1 MKFLS
6 SQKEISK
13 RDKGFTLLE
22 SIVAIAIL
30 LLSITAATTAV
41 QTALSSSIFAK
52 HQVISF
58 FLAQE
63 AVEYIK
69 NARDNNILQGQNW
82 LNGYASSGSPC
93 FFGNVCIV
101 DATLSSGAFSI
112 CSSGAG
118 TCPLLRQS
126 SSAPYLYGYN
136 VAWSA
141 TGYRREIVLSQI
153 NANEITAT
161 INVTFTKGTV
171 SKTITVRESI
181 FNWQ

>member
-1 MKFLS
+1 MFRKNTKKIS
-6 SQKEISK
+6 GCSQ
-13 RDKGFTLLE
+13 KGFTLLE
-22 SIVAIAIL
+22 SLVAIAIL
-30 LLSITAATTAV
+30 LMSITAATTAV

-52 HQVISF
+52 NQVISF

-69 NARDNNILQGQNW
+69 NTRDNNALQGQNW

-93 FFGNVCIV
+93 VFGTVCTV
-101 DATLSSGAFSI
+101 DATLSSGAFSS
-112 CSSGAG
+112 CGGAG
-118 TCPLLRQS
+118 SCPVLRQS
-126 SSAPYLYGYN
+126 SSAPFLYGYN
-136 VAWSA
+136 SGWVP
-141 TGYRREIVLSQI
+141 TGFRREIVLSQV

-161 INVTFTKGTV
+161 VNVTFTKGTI